1 MDAILFDYNGVIV
14 NDEPLHFAA
23 FRDVLAAEG
32 IPLDRASYDA
42 EYLGFEDRACFRE
55 AFRRSARPLDPT
67 RLDRLLGRKAE
78 RYFELASESLPLVPG
93 ASEFVRAAAA
103 RAAVAVA
110 SGALRREIEF
120 GLERAGVRSVVG
132 AIVSAEDLSAGKPD
146 PSCFRLALERLV
158 AGSSAKP
165 DDALRAVVIEDSL
178 PGLAAARA
186 IGAGCVMLATSH
198 SSEKLGG
205 ADLVWTS
212 FEGHRPGELDDLF
225 RAVRWSAAA

>member
-32 IPLDRASYDA
+32 IPLDRATYDA

-55 AFRRSARPLDPT
+55 AFRRSGRPLDPA

-78 RYFELASESLPLVPG
+78 RYSELARESLPLVPG
-93 ASEFVRAAAA
+93 AAQFVRAAAA
-103 RAAVAVA
+103 RAALAVA
-110 SGALRREIEF
+110 SGALRNEIEF
-120 GLERAGVRSVVG
+120 GLELAGIRGVVG

-146 PSCFRLALERLV
+146 PGCFRLALERLV
-158 AGSSAKP
+158 AGSGAGP
-165 DDALRAVVIEDSL
+165 DRAPRAVVIEDSL

-186 IGAGCVMLATSH
+186 IGAGCVMLVTSH
-198 SSEKLGG
+198 PAGKLGG

-212 FEGHRPGELDDLF
+212 FEGHHPDELNALF